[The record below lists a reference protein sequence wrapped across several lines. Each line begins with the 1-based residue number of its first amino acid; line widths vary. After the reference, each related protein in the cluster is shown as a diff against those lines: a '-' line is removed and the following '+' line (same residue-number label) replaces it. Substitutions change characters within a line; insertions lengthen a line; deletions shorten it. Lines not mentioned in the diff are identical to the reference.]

1 VNGDRMAPSGSG
13 STDWADYARKDT
25 YGDMVIKTMEREL
38 REECSLST
46 KIKMQ
51 THARLLERGGKPDF
65 FGVTRVDCD
74 HSKFKVSKKEIKQ
87 MGGYRII
94 RIPFEKTSG
103 IRIILEKKMKGMKPE
118 EVSIQLK
125 IFVEVLKE
133 YERVGVDVFE
143 EK

>member
-1 VNGDRMAPSGSG
+1 
-13 STDWADYARKDT
+13 
-25 YGDMVIKTMEREL
+25 MEREL

-103 IRIILEKKMKGMKPE
+103 IRIILEKKIKGMKPE